1 MTLEIKGLSALRDTV
16 FYEVWFVVYS
26 RILYTKYSVHTENV
40 HILHIVHPACSKRAW
55 KLTCYSELG
64 QCVTNSVEKKASCI

>member
-1 MTLEIKGLSALRDTV
+1 MILEIKGLSALRDTV

-40 HILHIVHPACSKRAW
+40 HICTLYILHAAKERR
-55 KLTCYSELG
+55 
-64 QCVTNSVEKKASCI
+64 N